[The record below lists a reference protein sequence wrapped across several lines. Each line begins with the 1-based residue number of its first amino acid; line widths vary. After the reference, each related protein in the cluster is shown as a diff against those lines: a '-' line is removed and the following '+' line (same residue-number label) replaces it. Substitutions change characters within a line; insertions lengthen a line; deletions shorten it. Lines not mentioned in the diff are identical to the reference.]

1 MRRRWKD
8 AALLDSRELS
18 VAGARTERSARGS
31 SGDRPGKKQQGQWM
45 GGGGALRWSRAERAT
60 PNILLLIAK
69 KAKGLCKM
77 KGLARGGK
85 VLSQRALWGKV
96 SEFRVVS
103 GDRRKA
109 AVKSGRDGSPRIS
122 QDRWIPASA

>member
-1 MRRRWKD
+1 MQ
-8 AALLDSRELS
+8 
-18 VAGARTERSARGS
+18 AGAAAT
-31 SGDRPGKKQQGQWM
+31 RPGKKRQGQWM
-45 GGGGALRWSRAERAT
+45 GGALRWSRAERAT
-60 PNILLLIAK
+60 PNILLLVAR

-85 VLSQRALWGKV
+85 VLSKRALWGKV

-109 AVKSGRDGSPRIS
+109 AR
-122 QDRWIPASA
+122 

>member
-1 MRRRWKD
+1 MQGG
-8 AALLDSRELS
+8 AAATGQVRSDRDS
-18 VAGARTERSARGS
+18 G
-31 SGDRPGKKQQGQWM
+31 W
-45 GGGGALRWSRAERAT
+45 GGALECSGEHWSRAERAT

-85 VLSQRALWGKV
+85 VLSKRALWGKV

-122 QDRWIPASA
+122 QDRWIPVSA